1 MVLCHAN
8 RATQSMRSALP
19 NASTLSKDAS
29 PAFDSRLRVLSQA
42 MGIVFV
48 PFDPTAADKLL
59 EDPRES
65 EQIADV
71 LNAWQTSPSLMPR
84 HAVLPVDS
92 YRSLVLVSFRKSG
105 SSTVAAY
112 AHAATSDLRL
122 LDQLA
127 ATSLRLLSAE
137 CELDL
142 RRNELQ
148 SCLEQLSY
156 DLEEQSW
163 LRGLSQHMQIS
174 DVRQGMAAVA
184 AEILPSL
191 RQLVAAESAMVL
203 LDRRMS
209 TDRDLRREICV
220 TRDGLASIPDHVFPS
235 WLKRLEFAAQGNLR
249 VASGANVEQEIA
261 AFGVRS
267 YVAARLGVGKS
278 RAGWL
283 VAINKTDGGYSS
295 WRGSAALPHGL
306 CNQEFGSVEAGLLE
320 AAAAMLS
327 MHDHNVS
334 LLRSQEELT
343 VGVIRSMSSA
353 IDARD
358 PYTRGHSERVGRFAR
373 CIAGIMRLDAKE
385 QNRIYL
391 AGLLHDVGKIG
402 IPDHVLLKAGK
413 LTDEEFTIIRLHPE
427 IGARIVE
434 SLPQLSDLL
443 PAILHHHES
452 VDGSGYP
459 HGLKGESIPLQ
470 ARIMAVA
477 DTYDAMTSHRP
488 YRPGMPHEK
497 AVEIIRARTGIQWD
511 SEAVRAFL
519 TLSKEDLERL
529 AASDDISDLSFG
541 AGVDCALPASSPAP
555 TVDFLSTPVLGVLT
569 P

>member
-1 MVLCHAN
+1 MGS
-8 RATQSMRSALP
+8 ATS
-19 NASTLSKDAS
+19 NASTAVAVAAPTVDA
-29 PAFDSRLRVLSQA
+29 RLRVLSQA
-42 MGIVFV
+42 MGVAFM
-48 PFDPTAADKLL
+48 PYSAAACDCLL
-59 EDPRES
+59 PDSVES
-65 EQIADV
+65 RQIAEV
-71 LNAWQTSPSLMPR
+71 LDAWSVSPTLAPR

-92 YRSLVLVSFRKSG
+92 QRSLILVSFRKSG
-105 SSTVAAY
+105 SSTVAAF
-112 AHAATSDLRL
+112 AHAASSDLRL
-122 LDQLA
+122 LDQFA

-163 LRGLSQHMQIS
+163 LRGLSQHMQIT

-184 AEILPSL
+184 AEILPSF
-191 RQLVAAESAMVL
+191 RQLVAAESAVVL
-203 LDRRMS
+203 LDRRVN
-209 TDRDLRREICV
+209 TGRDLRREICV

-283 VAINKTDGGYSS
+283 VAINKSESGFAS

-373 CIAGIMRLDAKE
+373 SIAGIMRLDSKE

-402 IPDHVLLKAGK
+402 IPDHVLLKPGK
-413 LTDEEFTIIRLHPE
+413 LSDEEFSIIRLHPE

-434 SLPQLSDLL
+434 SLPQLGDLL

-459 HGLKGESIPLQ
+459 FGLKGDAIPLQ

-511 SEAVRAFL
+511 SEAVNAFL
-519 TLSKEDLERL
+519 TLSKEDLQRL
-529 AASDDISDLSFG
+529 AASDAISDLSFG
-541 AGVDCALPASSPAP
+541 EGSECASTGLGP
-555 TVDFLSTPVLGVLT
+555 TTGGDFVSTPVLGVLT